1 MKLAI
6 IGCGEVHTTIL
17 TVACFRQSKASILF
31 HAPPPSPSNFP
42 PGEKRNRKPNQR
54 ARKCEKTEMA
64 ASSDEFSVVVL
75 ASDLGID
82 ARPFLSHQEGEEEQE
97 NWHDC
102 SQYLSPDEDFSDL
115 DLLQFFRLQ
124 GSDKHGNRI
133 YRIVGKYFPGK
144 QTDQHLSR
152 LLLRLDFLKSFGF
165 FCTILNYYWLSLVI
179 FIILSYLE
187 IGFGSF

>member
-1 MKLAI
+1 
-6 IGCGEVHTTIL
+6 
-17 TVACFRQSKASILF
+17 
-31 HAPPPSPSNFP
+31 
-42 PGEKRNRKPNQR
+42 
-54 ARKCEKTEMA
+54 MA

-97 NWHDC
+97 KWHDC

-144 QTDQHLSR
+144 QTDLDLSR
-152 LLLRLDFLKSFGF
+152 LMLRFDSLKSIWF
-165 FCTILNYYWLSLVI
+165 FLYDIKFLLA
-179 FIILSYLE
+179 F
-187 IGFGSF
+187 F